1 MVKELL
7 EDPYAETGYS
17 VEDLHSTQQK
27 TNWSQLIISSGLI
40 QTYFKTVLMT
50 SLIYSSC
57 CLRMLVMA
65 WIGGTLCSAPPS
77 ALAEI
82 FRHTCLQSGPQ
93 TSTPF
98 AKNAYPKFQNPK
110 TTFQMFTWQQFS
122 NLTGQ
127 CTNLAPTNSSQM
139 QRTHSA
145 LTNLFYPDYY
155 SIIY

>member
-1 MVKELL
+1 MGCFSQKGLCYSFEIFNGLL
-7 EDPYAETGYS
+7 SNKNIRNPMKNIFGEYP
-17 VEDLHSTQQK
+17 LHPHLTLFLPEIGEIWRKST
-27 TNWSQLIISSGLI
+27 L
-40 QTYFKTVLMT
+40 QTRVLRT
-50 SLIYSSC
+50 EEQ
-57 CLRMLVMA
+57 
-65 WIGGTLCSAPPS
+65 GPPS

-82 FRHTCLQSGPQ
+82 FRQACLQSGPQ
-93 TSTPF
+93 TSTPL

-127 CTNLAPTNSSQM
+127 CTNLAPTNSSQR

-145 LTNLFYPDYY
+145 LTNLFFPDYY